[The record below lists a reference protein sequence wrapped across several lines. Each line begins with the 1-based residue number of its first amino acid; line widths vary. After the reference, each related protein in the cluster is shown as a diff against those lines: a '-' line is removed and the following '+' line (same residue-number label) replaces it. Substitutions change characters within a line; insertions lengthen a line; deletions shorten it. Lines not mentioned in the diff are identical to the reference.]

1 MSGQRFVVAA
11 VLAAL
16 ILAARLAFYPSVNT
30 TVRAQQ
36 TQTQQSPTRQS
47 PTQQSSDS
55 RVADLVQAGK
65 IRVGLGLGNHA
76 SAMKDA
82 ATGEMHGMAVDL
94 ARALAARIGVAL
106 DVVEYPRPGAVFDG
120 AQTDAWDVTFLVI
133 DPERAAAADVSPAYM
148 QSEFTY
154 LVPSGSTIR
163 DVSDVDRPGTSI
175 GVPRGDAVDLSLSR
189 ILKQAT
195 LVRAESQAAG
205 IDLLRAGQ
213 VNAYAAPRPALL
225 ALSAQVPGSH
235 VLADAFATTSW
246 AAFVPKGHDERL
258 AYVSAFVED
267 AKADGMVAQFIE
279 REGLRGIEITPPAK
293 RE

>member
-16 ILAARLAFYPSVNT
+16 ILAVRLVFYPSVNT

-36 TQTQQSPTRQS
+36 TQQS
-47 PTQQSSDS
+47 PTQQSQTQQSSDP
-55 RVADLVQAGK
+55 RVADLAQAGK

-76 SAMKDA
+76 SAMRDP
-82 ATGEMHGMAVDL
+82 ATGEIHGMAVDL
-94 ARALAARIGVAL
+94 ARALATRIGVAL

-154 LVPSGSTIR
+154 LVPADSTIR
-163 DVSDVDRPGTSI
+163 DVSDADRPGTSI

-195 LVRAESQAAG
+195 LVRAESQSAG

-258 AYVSAFVED
+258 AFVTAFVED

-279 REGLRGIEITPPAK
+279 REGLHGIEITPPAK

>member
-11 VLAAL
+11 VLAAV

-36 TQTQQSPTRQS
+36 TPTQQSPTPRNLD
-47 PTQQSSDS
+47 P

-65 IRVGLGLGNHA
+65 VRVGLGLGNHA
-76 SAMKDA
+76 SAIKDP
-82 ATGEMHGMAVDL
+82 ATGQMRGMAADL

-120 AQTDAWDVTFLVI
+120 AQNDAWDVTFLVI
-133 DPERAAAADVSPAYM
+133 DPERSAVADVSPAYM

-154 LVPSGSTIR
+154 LVPADSTIR
-163 DVSDVDRPGTSI
+163 GVADADRPGTSI

-189 ILKQAT
+189 ILKRAT

-205 IDLLRAGQ
+205 IDLLRGGR

-235 VLADAFATTSW
+235 VLPDAFATTSW

-258 AYVSAFVED
+258 AYVTAFVEE
-267 AKADGMVAQFIE
+267 AKAGGMVAQFIK
-279 REGLRGIEITPPAK
+279 REGLRGIEVTPPAK

>member
-1 MSGQRFVVAA
+1 MSGRRFGVAFLLAAALAA
-11 VLAAL
+11 V

-30 TVRAQQ
+30 AVRARQ
-36 TQTQQSPTRQS
+36 TQIQHSLDP
-47 PTQQSSDS
+47 

-65 IRVGLGLGNHA
+65 VRVGLGLGNRA
-76 SAMKDA
+76 SAMRDPV
-82 ATGEMHGMAVDL
+82 TGEMRGMAADL

-120 AQTDAWDVTFLVI
+120 AQTDAWDVTFLVM

-154 LVPSGSTIR
+154 LVPGGSTI
-163 DVSDVDRPGTSI
+163 SDISDADRPGIRI

-195 LVRAESQAAG
+195 LMRAENQTAG
-205 IDLLRAGQ
+205 IDLLRTGQ

-235 VLADAFATTSW
+235 VLAGAFATVSW
-246 AAFVPKGHDERL
+246 AAFVPKGHGERL
-258 AYVSAFVED
+258 AYVTAFVEE
-267 AKADGMVAQFIE
+267 AKADGTVAQFIA
-279 REGLRGIEITPPAK
+279 REGLRGTEVTPPAK